1 MSSAVE
7 PNLQDN
13 CAKPN
18 MPASARIRQKRP
30 DLQVYVPRKHQVAL
44 VSDGERP
51 QTREVVS
58 PEKTNSAN
66 VGKCEN
72 SVVRRATS
80 SKPESDPVNEKTE
93 SKRYSEGRRR
103 DVPECVVTHRGGEK
117 LHVHRSDN
125 LSDNNTDSSLE
136 WDYETDIHIA
146 KMKYRDDDIEASNA
160 PLKDLEFDDDELEPG
175 VVKPGKRR
183 RRRRRKPAAQDDG
196 DVPATTSQSWADIM
210 EMEEKGNVAP
220 CRVSESELGQTQSL
234 NKMSGGSIES
244 AIADVIFDGLVI
256 KNSGRERVKNG
267 SRDFAQGSGDNGDG
281 MEKGRQGGTGSRRGE
296 RRRSRSQGNNSRR
309 RHKNS
314 VSDSVTVTDSGQGR
328 REWQRTERR
337 KSEERKDIPPKGREA
352 EQQLDRAGGRVSQT
366 KYETAAVVRERRNS
380 ENISHLTETVVNRER
395 HQGRTRD
402 THNPPLKVVLSGREG
417 GRQVHVTPAGLPARP
432 RETEA
437 KKSGEMN
444 PVLGDRGVMNVR
456 GVLPAPHLSE
466 HLTASPQHPPHRGA
480 HHGRGAAASIRGGS
494 HRTLFDPNNPTK
506 PIQVSSPKLQ
516 FQDPFESQYSP
527 DSSCFYDG
535 YTPIG
540 GPPPG
545 PYGATYPVQYS
556 GTGPPPSGGGVTY
569 VYPTQAYVDD
579 SYNDEHFPHRFVQC
593 IHAYDL

>member
-1 MSSAVE
+1 M
-7 PNLQDN
+7 
-13 CAKPN
+13 
-18 MPASARIRQKRP
+18 
-30 DLQVYVPRKHQVAL
+30 AL
-44 VSDGERP
+44 VGDGEKP

-66 VGKCEN
+66 AANVGKCEN
-72 SVVRRATS
+72 SVVRRPTS
-80 SKPESDPVNEKTE
+80 GDLEGDLVSENTE
-93 SKRYSEGRRR
+93 SKRYSQRRR
-103 DVPECVVTHRGGEK
+103 RKDMPECVVTHRGGEK

-146 KMKYRDDDIEASNA
+146 KMKYRDDDMEPSNA
-160 PLKDLEFDDDELEPG
+160 PLKDLEFDDDILESG
-175 VVKPGKRR
+175 VAKPGKRR
-183 RRRRRKPAAQDDG
+183 RRRRRKPAAQEDG
-196 DVPATTSQSWADIM
+196 EVPATTSQSWADMM
-210 EMEEKGNVAP
+210 EMEEKVRVAP
-220 CRVSESELGQTQSL
+220 GRVSESELGQTQSSH
-234 NKMSGGSIES
+234 KTSGGSMES

-256 KNSGRERVKNG
+256 KNSGKERVKNG

-309 RHKNS
+309 RHRTS
-314 VSDSVTVTDSGQGR
+314 VSDSGTGTDSGQGR
-328 REWQRTERR
+328 REWQRTDRR
-337 KSEERKDIPPKGREA
+337 RSEERKDIAPRGREG
-352 EQQLDRAGGRVSQT
+352 EQPLDRAGGRVSQT
-366 KYETAAVVRERRNS
+366 KYDTAAVVRERRNS
-380 ENISHLTETVVNRER
+380 ENVSRSTETAVSRER
-395 HQGRTRD
+395 HLGRTRD

-417 GRQVHVTPAGLPARP
+417 GRQVHVTPTGLPARP
-432 RETEA
+432 RETEG
-437 KKSGEMN
+437 KKTGEMN

-456 GVLPAPHLSE
+456 GVLPVPHLTD
-466 HLTASPQHPPHRGA
+466 LTASPQHPPHRGA
-480 HHGRGAAASIRGGS
+480 HHGRGAAPSIRGGG

-535 YTPIG
+535 YTPTG
-540 GPPPG
+540 GLPSG

-556 GTGPPPSGGGVTY
+556 GTGPLPGGDGGTY

-593 IHAYDL
+593 IQVYDL